1 MYQPN
6 FQDCPN
12 FQDLSLWMSRLELSN
27 FRDYGPWR
35 SRTCDV
41 ASVCLVLVNVLE
53 DKQTEEMKVTAMCA
67 LWNLVMNSR
76 SNRRAAAEA
85 ASVWVVTDL
94 IGSSNPQT
102 SVQAAIIIKLLILD
116 DTI

>member
-1 MYQPN
+1 
-6 FQDCPN
+6 
-12 FQDLSLWMSRLELSN
+12 
-27 FRDYGPWR
+27 
-35 SRTCDV
+35 
-41 ASVCLVLVNVLE
+41 
-53 DKQTEEMKVTAMCA
+53 
-67 LWNLVMNSR
+67 MNSR